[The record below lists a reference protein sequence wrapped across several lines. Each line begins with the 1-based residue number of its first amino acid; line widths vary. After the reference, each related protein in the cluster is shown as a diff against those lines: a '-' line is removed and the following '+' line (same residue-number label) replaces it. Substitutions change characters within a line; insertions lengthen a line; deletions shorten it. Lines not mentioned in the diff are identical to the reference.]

1 MKRLFF
7 FLVTISIGNIL
18 SAQNVGI
25 GTTAPAS
32 KLHLVGNLLQENG
45 TVTLNNPASII
56 QFQNG
61 GVNKTYL
68 QLTGDNLRLG
78 TNGGNQFGKTIIRMA
93 GADRVLIDSTG
104 NTQILGLQDAS
115 LTSDGYITLG
125 STTGRNMIL
134 DNNEIIVRN
143 NGGTDN
149 LILQMMAAM

>member
-78 TNGGNQFGKTIIRMA
+78 TNGGNQFG
-93 GADRVLIDSTG
+93 
-104 NTQILGLQDAS
+104 
-115 LTSDGYITLG
+115 
-125 STTGRNMIL
+125 
-134 DNNEIIVRN
+134 
-143 NGGTDN
+143 
-149 LILQMMAAM
+149 